1 MRRWRH
7 CLPLLLLSVEPL
19 AAADGEASGEPALD
33 PAMLEM
39 LGQQIALEELGV
51 PADELVD
58 AALEA
63 STRSDSVEDKQ

>member
-19 AAADGEASGEPALD
+19 AAADGEAAGEPVLD

-63 STRSDSVEDKQ
+63 STRSNSVEEKQ